1 MYGTNQELINLI
13 AFNTFLEI
21 LRGDTLKNTRIREAL
36 KEKKDDLKLIND
48 IKAS

>member
-1 MYGTNQELINLI
+1 M
-13 AFNTFLEI
+13 EI
-21 LRGDTLKNTRIREAL
+21 LHGDTQKNTRIREAL